1 MTPAEQARKWR
12 ALADQYRQYE
22 INVLPLGNDK
32 RPVVTGVAKSGRVL
46 HFAWD
51 SWQTIKQDD
60 KLWKQI
66 RSPDWWADVRGVALI
81 CGPVSG
87 NLVLVD
93 FDNCTPTPEFWE
105 SIGLPEDY
113 AWCYP
118 TPGAGWHVWVRVDQP
133 LQLPGDKG
141 RIVNPSIMP
150 ANVERADKPPQ
161 VEVRWTGHYGA
172 APGSQHPDYPDTPYA
187 WRGAAPDAPPTVVTP
202 VTLLMAY
209 WTQCVAPTEDVGHRT
224 VTSVTTAL
232 DGGSKFG
239 LAALRSEIDELSR
252 AAAGGR
258 NAALNKA
265 AFALG
270 QLVAGGELDAG
281 AVEAALTETAQAIG
295 LGESETTASI
305 HSGMSAGA
313 KDPRQGKPLA
323 SLVDAYDGFGPMP
336 GQTVHVNGNGNG
348 KVAHAVTAVTEEA
361 EKKRD
366 STWPYAAHGG
376 RMFYQFETK
385 AGIDEQAI
393 ADFVVTIVE
402 NVADEDGTSLVTLE
416 GRGVRGRR
424 IRCTLRAD
432 ELGDER
438 ALKAALMGATG
449 GIDAIY
455 KGQGPHLSMAISK
468 LTDPDRVRYLQRY
481 RRTGWIDDTCTAF
494 LIPGREIERTIIELP
509 GKLPY
514 SMPGKHAL
522 MVPALQAF
530 DALCGAFK
538 PTITVP
544 ALAGMFF
551 AGLHRVAGWRNERTA
566 IFISGRTG
574 SLKTSWTQTALCM
587 FGERFINDDQL
598 VKWGE
603 GATRNA
609 IMAMASHAG
618 DMPFLID
625 NYKPTTGGGRTD
637 FQNLIHNI
645 LEGGNKDRLNRD
657 SSLRPPQPIHAIPI
671 VTGEDVPDNDAASLA
686 RILVIE
692 FEWQRGEIN
701 DRLTEA
707 QDSAHHLPMVGWSW
721 LEWLATEEGR
731 AVAQQA
737 AAQLYDRR
745 RFWAAK
751 LRSVRT
757 DIANALRIATNLA
770 ANELTWWVVCRHP
783 VLGRVAQQYA
793 EMHRLGLERIAESMA
808 NSASNAMEAHQWR
821 NAVRELLVSGQYV
834 LVHRALPA
842 MPENNEKLLGWKDTN
857 GVYVLPQTAL
867 SAIQQRLGVRILS
880 SPNALFR
887 QFLALGWIAKGVER
901 STKKIAIGNDRP
913 RVLHFRPGVIDGEV
927 EIEDGD
933 GEDGEIRAIQELGL

>member
-1 MTPAEQARKWR
+1 MTTPAETARHWR
-12 ALADQYRQYE
+12 ALAEQYRQHG

-32 RPVVTGVAKSGRVL
+32 RPVITGVAKSGRVL

-51 SWQTIKQDD
+51 AWQTMRQDD

-66 RSPDWWADVRGVALI
+66 KAPDWWADVRGVALI

-87 NLVLVD
+87 NLALID
-93 FDNCTPTPEFWE
+93 FDNCTPTPEFWQAIE
-105 SIGLPEDY
+105 LPEDY
-113 AWCYP
+113 QWCYP
-118 TPGAGWHVWVRVDQP
+118 TPGAGWHVWVRVDRP

-141 RIVNPSIMP
+141 RIVNPSNMD

-161 VEVRWTGHYGA
+161 VEIRWFGHYGA
-172 APGSQHPDYPDTPYA
+172 APGSLHPDYPDTPYA
-187 WRGAAPDAPPTVVTP
+187 WRGDAPDAPPAVVTP
-202 VTLLMAY
+202 VTLLLAY
-209 WTQCVAPTEDVGHRT
+209 WTQCVAPTEEAGHRT
-224 VTSVTTAL
+224 VTPVTTLAG
-232 DGGSKFG
+232 GGSKFG
-239 LAALRSEIDELSR
+239 LAALRNEIEELGS
-252 AAAGGR
+252 AAPGGR

-270 QLVAGGELDAG
+270 QLVAGGELDG
-281 AVEAALTETAQAIG
+281 VSVEQTLLDTALAIG
-295 LGESETTASI
+295 LGEGEAVASI

-313 KDPRQGKPLA
+313 KEPRQGKPLA
-323 SLVDAYDGFGPMP
+323 SLVDAYTYDGFGPMP
-336 GQTVHVNGNGNG
+336 GQVHVNGNGKAAN
-348 KVAHAVTAVTEEA
+348 VTAVTESET
-361 EKKRD
+361 KRD
-366 STWPYAAHGG
+366 STWPYAAHDG

-393 ADFVVTIVE
+393 ADFVVTIAE

-424 IRCTLRAD
+424 IRCTLPAD
-432 ELGDER
+432 ELGEER

-449 GIDAIY
+449 GIDAVY
-455 KGQGPHLSMAISK
+455 KGQGAHLPMAISK
-468 LTDPDRVRYLQRY
+468 LTDANAVRYLQRY
-481 RRTGWIDDTCTAF
+481 RRTGWVDDSCTAF
-494 LIPGREIERTIIELP
+494 LLPGKELERTIIELP

-514 SMPGKHAL
+514 SAPGKHAL

-538 PTITVP
+538 PTITIP

-574 SLKTSWTQTALCM
+574 SLKTSWAQTAMCM

-625 NYKPTTGGGRTD
+625 NYKPSTGDGKEGFT
-637 FQNLIHNI
+637 NLIHNI
-645 LEGGNKDRLNRD
+645 LEGGNKARLDRN

-707 QDSAHHLPMVGWSW
+707 QDSAHHLPMLGWAW
-721 LEWLATEEGR
+721 VEWLATEEGKD
-731 AVAQQA
+731 AAQQA
-737 AAQLYDRR
+737 AAQFYERR
-745 RFWAAK
+745 RHWAAK

-757 DIANALRIATNLA
+757 DIANALRIAANLA
-770 ANELTWWVVCRHP
+770 TNELTWWCVCRHP
-783 VLGRVAQQYA
+783 VLGKVASQYA
-793 EMHRLGLERIAESMA
+793 DMHRLGLDRIAESMA
-808 NSASNAMEAHQWR
+808 NSASNALEAHQWR

-834 LVHRALPA
+834 LVHRSLPA
-842 MPENNEKLLGWKDTN
+842 APDAGEKLLGWKDAN
-857 GVYVLPQTAL
+857 GAYILPQTAI

-901 STKKIAIGNDRP
+901 STKKIAIGHDRP

-927 EIEDGD
+927 ESDGD
-933 GEDGEIRAIQELGL
+933 DGADDDAQAIQELGL